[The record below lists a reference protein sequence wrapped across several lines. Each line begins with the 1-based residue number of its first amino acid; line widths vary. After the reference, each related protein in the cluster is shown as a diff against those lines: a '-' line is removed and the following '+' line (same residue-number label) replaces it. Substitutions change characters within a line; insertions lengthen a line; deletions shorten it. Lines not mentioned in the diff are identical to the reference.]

1 MKQNT
6 ASAEDLGYCD
16 QGGGE
21 NSGRGRRAPF
31 EALGIAAETKADKRV
46 VLIHGKSFI

>member
-1 MKQNT
+1 MEQNT
-6 ASAEDLGYCD
+6 ACAEDLGYCD
-16 QGGGE
+16 HGKGE

-31 EALGIAAETKADKRV
+31 EALGITAETKADKRV